1 MGGGMET
8 NKNKFIE
15 DWGSARENL
24 EHNFRWTRR
33 NFALIGIFG
42 IALPIIVYKGI
53 VKDFPPSR
61 VLPEPIGDG
70 IFVKYELGKELGR
83 GEFGVT
89 HECIEITTRERFACK
104 RISKEK
110 LRTEIDVEDVRR
122 EVEIMRS
129 LPKHPN
135 IVSFKEAFEDK
146 DAVYLVMEICEGG
159 ELFDRIV
166 SRGHYTE
173 RAAASVAKT
182 ILEVVKVCHEHGVI
196 HRDLKPENF
205 LFSNETETAQLKA
218 IDFGLS
224 IFFKPEKTLFN
235 EIVGS
240 PYYMAPEVLRRNY
253 GPEVDVWSAGVI
265 LYILLCG
272 VPPFWAETE
281 EGIAHAIVRGNIDF
295 ERDPWPKVSAE
306 AKELVKDMLDA
317 NPYSRL
323 TVQEVLEHPW
333 IQNAERAPNVN
344 LGDNVRTKIQQFLL
358 MNRFKKKVLR
368 IVADNL
374 PNKEIEE
381 IVQMFRTMDTDKN
394 GRLTF
399 EELRDGLKKFGTV
412 CPDGDVKML
421 MDAAD
426 TDGNGM
432 LSCEEF
438 VTLAIHLK
446 RMGCD
451 EHLQQAFKY
460 FDKNGN
466 GSIELDELKEALFDD
481 DKLGQGGDQW
491 IKDIFF
497 DVDLNKDG
505 RISFDE
511 FKAMMKSGTD
521 WKMAS
526 RQYSRA
532 LLNALSI
539 KMFKEDG
546 GNNGPKF
553 HSMEFPV
560 ARKKANILDPKNKS
574 MELVHSRTYKPSGLR
589 N

>member
-1 MGGGMET
+1 MGSCVSSPLKASPFRKRPIRRKSYGSNTSTVPRYDSPT
-8 NKNKFIE
+8 NLSRKSI
-15 DWGSARENL
+15 
-24 EHNFRWTRR
+24 FR
-33 NFALIGIFG
+33 
-42 IALPIIVYKGI
+42 
-53 VKDFPPSR
+53 PPNR
-61 VLPEPIGDG
+61 VLPDPVADDILL
-70 IFVKYELGKELGR
+70 KYEIGRELGR

-89 HECIEITTRERFACK
+89 HECIELETRERYACK

-122 EVEIMRS
+122 EVEIMMH

-135 IVSFKEAFEDK
+135 IVSFKEAFEDR
-146 DAVYLVMEICEGG
+146 DAVYLVMELCEGG

-173 RAAASVAKT
+173 RAAASVART
-182 ILEVVKVCHEHGVI
+182 ILEIVKVCHEHGVI

-205 LFSNETETAQLKA
+205 LFANGSESAQLKA

-224 IFFKPEKTLFN
+224 IFFKPGQVFG

-253 GPEVDVWSAGVI
+253 GPEIDVWSAGVI

-281 EGIAHAIVRGNIDF
+281 EGIAQAIVKGSIDF
-295 ERDPWPKVSAE
+295 ERDPWSKVSEE
-306 AKELVKDMLDA
+306 AKELVRNMLDP

-323 TVQEVLEHPW
+323 TVREVLEHPW
-333 IQNAERAPNVN
+333 IRNAQKAPNVN
-344 LGDNVRTKIQQFLL
+344 LGDNVRTKIQQFML
-358 MNRFKKKVLR
+358 MNKFKKKVLR

-374 PNKEIEE
+374 PNEEIEG
-381 IVQMFRTMDTDKN
+381 IVKMFQMMDTDKN
-394 GRLTF
+394 GNLTF
-399 EELRDGLKKFGTV
+399 EELRDGLRKVGEGV
-412 CPDGDVKML
+412 PDSDVKML

-426 TDGNGM
+426 TDGDGM

-438 VTLAIHLK
+438 VTVSIHMK
-446 RMGCD
+446 RIGGD
-451 EHLQQAFKY
+451 DHLRQAFRY
-460 FDKNGN
+460 FDQNNNGF
-466 GSIELDELKEALFDD
+466 IELDELKEALFDV
-481 DKLGQGGDQW
+481 KLGHTNDQW
-491 IKDIFF
+491 VKDIFF

-505 RISFDE
+505 RISFEE
-511 FKAMMKSGTD
+511 FKAMMKTGTD

-539 KMFKEDG
+539 KMFKESRADVG
-546 GNNGPKF
+546 DSGQKSY
-553 HSMEFPV
+553 SMEFPL
-560 ARKKANILDPKNKS
+560 AKKKAKLLEAPKNKS
-574 MELVHSRTYKPSGLR
+574 MELAVSKAYKPSGLR